1 VKPGAKVAAIVLD
14 TGRELAYR
22 KTLLFYFGI
31 VTLTHLLLL
40 LALQTDVANGVITS
54 IKLFG
59 LEGSASPHGFGFGTG
74 RAGEGTGLEAEQLVR
89 IVQIG
94 MTWTLY
100 PIGAIL
106 AIFATA
112 SLVPHML
119 EKGTIDLLLS
129 KPVSRPVLLASRY
142 LGAFLV
148 AGANLFY
155 FVGGVGVI
163 LALKTGVWNGGFFA
177 AGLLMVVYFGALLAF
192 LVLFGVLLRS
202 TTIGIMSAVA
212 VYFVSLM
219 VAWPHANADWA
230 AILTSKPARFG
241 TQATIEILYHA
252 LPRTLELGNMVT
264 ALVMQRPVASWM
276 PVVWTIVSGAGALT
290 LSIAWFRRCDF

>member
-40 LALQTDVANGVITS
+40 LALQTDVANGAITS

-89 IVQIG
+89 IVQFG
-94 MTWTLY
+94 ATWSLF
-100 PIGAIL
+100 PMGVIL
-106 AIFATA
+106 GVFATA

-129 KPVSRPVLLASRY
+129 KPVSRAVLFASRY
-142 LGAFLV
+142 LGALLV

-202 TTIGIMSAVA
+202 TTIGIMLAAGVFIVSFVVAGGHAYSWSAV
-212 VYFVSLM
+212 
-219 VAWPHANADWA
+219 
-230 AILTSKPARFG
+230 LTSKPARFG
-241 TQATIEILYHA
+241 AQATVEILYYA
-252 LPRTLELGNMVT
+252 LPRALEMGKVVT
-264 ALVMQRPVASWM
+264 ALVMQQPVVSWM

-290 LSIAWFRRCDF
+290 LAIAWFRRCDF

>member
-40 LALQTDVANGVITS
+40 LALQTDVANGAITS

-89 IVQIG
+89 IVQFG
-94 MTWTLY
+94 ATWSLF
-100 PIGAIL
+100 PMGVIL
-106 AIFATA
+106 GVFATA

-129 KPVSRPVLLASRY
+129 KPVSRAVLFASRY
-142 LGAFLV
+142 LGALLV

-202 TTIGIMSAVA
+202 TTIGIMLAAGVFIVSFVVAWAHAYSWSAV
-212 VYFVSLM
+212 
-219 VAWPHANADWA
+219 
-230 AILTSKPARFG
+230 LTSKPARFG
-241 TQATIEILYHA
+241 AQATVEILYYA
-252 LPRTLELGNMVT
+252 LPRALEMGKVVT
-264 ALVMQRPVASWM
+264 ALVMQQPVVSWM

-290 LSIAWFRRCDF
+290 LAIAWFRRCDF